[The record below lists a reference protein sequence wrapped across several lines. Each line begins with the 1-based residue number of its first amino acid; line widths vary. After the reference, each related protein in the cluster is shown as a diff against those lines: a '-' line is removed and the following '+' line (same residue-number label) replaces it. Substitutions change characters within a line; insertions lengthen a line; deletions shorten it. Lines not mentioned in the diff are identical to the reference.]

1 LNIFEKDVSFMDA
14 KSMFNLY
21 VDFSAAKSFIVG
33 GIVGD
38 VVKFAIV
45 EPAML
50 ADNLTFITSST
61 KTDKTNSIV
70 LRFLFSRDVKRYV
83 KENGVELCSKAD
95 FLALAKS
102 ICKTGSNQGDA
113 FEKLVT
119 EYYGQEWCRNN
130 NEFWKKGDIT
140 INGIEYQIKTHK
152 ASLISEKTLNN
163 LLRA

>member
-113 FEKLVT
+113 FGMV
-119 EYYGQEWCRNN
+119 QE
-130 NEFWKKGDIT
+130 
-140 INGIEYQIKTHK
+140 Q
-152 ASLISEKTLNN
+152 
-163 LLRA
+163 

>member
-1 LNIFEKDVSFMDA
+1 MDA
-14 KSMFNLY
+14 ITMYNHY
-21 VDFSAAKSFIVG
+21 VELSAAKSFIVG
-33 GIVGD
+33 GIIGD
-38 VVKFAIV
+38 SVKFAIV

-50 ADNLTFITSST
+50 ANNLTFITSST
-61 KTDKTNSIV
+61 KTDKTNSTV
-70 LRFLFSRDVKRYV
+70 LRFLFSRDVKKYV
-83 KENGVELCSKAD
+83 KENGVKLCSKAE
-95 FLALAKS
+95 FLTLAKS

-119 EYYGQEWCRNN
+119 EYYGQEWSRNN

-140 INGIEYQIKTHK
+140 INGTEYQIKTHK